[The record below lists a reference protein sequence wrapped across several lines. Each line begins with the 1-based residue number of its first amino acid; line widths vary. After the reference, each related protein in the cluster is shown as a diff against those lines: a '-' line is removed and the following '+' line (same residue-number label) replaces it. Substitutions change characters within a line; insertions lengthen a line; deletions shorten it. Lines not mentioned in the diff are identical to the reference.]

1 VTPRRARFRATR
13 EQVLAFRLAS
23 NRLARRLP
31 PGSLLAAAAAC
42 GIQETPHGTA
52 PLALAA
58 RVEGLTPHEVE
69 RALAGNRTLLAVWAM
84 RGAPHLVPA
93 GDAEVFTAGA
103 LPADEVSFAAFLGG
117 WAAPVVAAGVPA
129 ATLAERLAAADRHLA
144 LDGSP
149 RAAAGDGGAVRV
161 AAGHGTRRRPGGGRA
176 PGPVPGRDH
185 GGGHRPRAATAVRS
199 ATFPFDAKGKP
210 RPTRTTPSYPREQ
223 YQVDPATGQRSP
235 VPAPRPQL

>member
-1 VTPRRARFRATR
+1 MTPRRARFRATR

-31 PGSLLAAAAAC
+31 PGSLLAAAAC

-129 ATLAERLAAADRHLA
+129 ATLAERLAAARTA
-144 LDGSP
+144 LDG
-149 RAAAGDGGAVRV
+149 RRLRKAVAAACSSNPAGQADPDRLTGEDLL
-161 AAGHGTRRRPGGGRA
+161 AAIA
-176 PGPVPGRDH
+176 E
-185 GGGHRPRAATAVRS
+185 
-199 ATFPFDAKGKP
+199 AK
-210 RPTRTTPSYPREQ
+210 E
-223 YQVDPATGQRSP
+223 DP
-235 VPAPRPQL
+235 